1 MPKSLE
7 ILFKEFIEETKLFS
21 TNDKLLLA
29 FSGGIDSVV
38 LAHLLLTNNL
48 HFELAHCNFQ
58 LRSNESNRDEQFA
71 LAFAKNNNLAI
82 HIQRF
87 DTKTY
92 AKEQK
97 VTIQEAARILRYRYF
112 NDIAT
117 QQKCSFILTAH
128 HLDDS
133 IETIFLN
140 LIRGTGIKGICGIP
154 IQNNNIVRPLLFATR
169 KQIEMY
175 AHKNKLS
182 WVEDSSNQSDKYKR
196 NQIRH
201 HLMPLIKL
209 QNKNFYTV
217 FKENINRFSN
227 SVQLLEALVN
237 EKMASMIKTE
247 NEQITINLNEIKQFP
262 QYTSLLYHFAQNYG
276 FNYDQIKS
284 ITEQTHQS
292 GKTYISPN
300 FNAYIDRNI
309 MVILPRNKNIPSNEE
324 IEITSNI
331 KQINEP
337 ILLTFKTLNFEK
349 NQQIPNNSNIAFLD
363 ATQIQ
368 FPLILRKWKSG
379 DKFQPLGMKHFK
391 KISDFLTDLKIP
403 HYLKDKVWVLTSN
416 KQIIWVIGYRIDD
429 RFKITDKTKKVLQIK
444 LQK

>member
-1 MPKSLE
+1 MHQPLA
-7 ILFKEFIEETKLFS
+7 ILFKKFVEKSKLFK

-38 LAHLLLTNNL
+38 LAHLLLTNNY

-58 LRSNESNRDEQFA
+58 LRSSESERDEQFA
-71 LAFAKNNNLAI
+71 LAFAEKNNLVI
-82 HIQRF
+82 HNQRF
-87 DTKTY
+87 ETKTF

-97 VTIQEAARILRYRYF
+97 ITIQEAARILRYRYF
-112 NDIAT
+112 NDIAM
-117 QQKCSFILTAH
+117 QQKCTFILTAH

-140 LIRGTGIKGICGIP
+140 LIRGTGIKGICGVP
-154 IQNNNIVRPLLFATR
+154 MQNNRIVRPLLFATR
-169 KQIEMY
+169 KQIELY

-201 HLMPLIKL
+201 HLIPLITS
-209 QNKNFYTV
+209 QNNNFYTI
-217 FKENINRFSN
+217 FKENIHRFSN

-237 EKMASMIKTE
+237 EKMASIIETK
-247 NEQITINLNEIKQFP
+247 NEQIIIKLNKLKQFP
-262 QYTSLLYHFAQNYG
+262 QYTS
-276 FNYDQIKS
+276 FNYEQIKS

-292 GKTYISPN
+292 GKTYNSTN
-300 FNAYIDRNI
+300 YHAYIDRDKLI
-309 MVILPRNKNIPSNEE
+309 ILPRIKNIPSNE

-337 ILLTFKTLNFEK
+337 ISLTFKTINYQK
-349 NQQIPNNSNIAFLD
+349 YKQIPNDSSIAFLD
-363 ATQIQ
+363 ITKIH
-368 FPLILRKWKSG
+368 FPLILRRWKHG
-379 DKFQPLGMKHFK
+379 DKFQPLGMEHFK
-391 KISDFLTDLKIP
+391 KISDFLTDLKTP
-403 HYLKDKVWVLTSN
+403 RYLKDNIWVLTSN
-416 KQIIWVIGYRIDD
+416 KQIIWVVGYRIDN
-429 RFKITDKTKKVLQIK
+429 RFKITDKTEKALRIK